1 MSAKREAEPMRA
13 KREAEPMRETRTS
26 RTRPEWS
33 DLVLYRPPQS
43 PVTINLSDNTS
54 RFGVPPSALAVLA
67 DPASARDLVRYPDAY
82 AAPLKAALA
91 AYVGVGADA
100 IATGCGSDDI
110 LDSSFRAFARPGERL
125 AYVAP
130 TFPMAA
136 YFARMNGI
144 DSYSVPLAAD
154 GTFDPDA
161 LLARDPA
168 LVYLCSPNNPT
179 GALLDPDAVER
190 VIDRARGVVVLDE
203 AYAEFAG
210 TSRASEAPTRP
221 GLLVA
226 RTLSKA
232 FALAGLRVGYAVT
245 NPELVTQ
252 IELSRGPFKVGAL
265 AERAA
270 TAAVTHDVAWMREQ
284 AARAVAQREKLAA
297 SLRDLGLAP
306 LPSAANFVCV
316 RVPGASRVAAA
327 MRTRGIAVRPFD
339 GLPGLGDVLRIT
351 ASPED
356 EQQAM
361 LAALKETLACA

>member
-1 MSAKREAEPMRA
+1 MSEL
-13 KREAEPMRETRTS
+13 RTS

-54 RFGVPPSALAVLA
+54 RFGTPPSALAVIHDAAGA
-67 DPASARDLVRYPDAY
+67 DATRYPDAY

-91 AYVGVGADA
+91 AYVGVGVDA

-179 GALLDPDAVER
+179 GAALDPGAVER
-190 VIDRARGVVVLDE
+190 VIERARGVVVLDE

-232 FALAGLRVGYAVT
+232 FALAGLRVGYAIAA
-245 NPELVTQ
+245 PELVTQ

-284 AARAVAQREKLAA
+284 AARAVAQRERLADG
-297 SLRDLGLAP
+297 LRGLGLTP

-316 RVPGASRVAAA
+316 LVPGASRIAAA
-327 MRTRGIAVRPFD
+327 MRARGIAVRPFD
-339 GLPGLGDVLRIT
+339 GLPGVGDVLRIT
-351 ASPED
+351 ASPD
-356 EQQAM
+356 EEQRQM
-361 LAALKETLACA
+361 LATLKEALACA